1 MPTSDAFKVYKDDDT
16 KLKSYRHKLEL
27 ADQDFQGWEKEA
39 GKFWGRYEQAH
50 TESQYTEDGH
60 RVVPSVG
67 IGEIDAMY
75 AALTA
80 TEVDITVTNV
90 GAGTVDQARL
100 AEAGIKEVWRE
111 QKVQRRAEDMVKDA
125 LVSDIGFVKVAYEY
139 HEEDREVPKS
149 DEKLDE
155 EVSALFEAAEAEG
168 APPPAPE
175 QVAAL
180 IDPTEVVT
188 EVIRDRIVID
198 YVPWDELRW
207 DHAAKGWEDCRW
219 VAQVSKVPVDEV
231 KANPVYRAY
240 VFEHYGE
247 RKGKKLLDD
256 LVPDSSINTRR
267 SGRRNEDVREDD
279 RLTLVEF
286 YDFHAGTRCTFPK
299 HGDVVLLESPNPF
312 ALNDDLEDKNPFVAY
327 VVRKARGKVRGIGD
341 MRLMS
346 PTLDE
351 LEEYRSNLATY
362 VARTIPK
369 IMGREGI
376 LTEAGKNALKSL
388 DWGAFVELTDDASA
402 LSPLNPPPLPQEV
415 FGIPQRL
422 VEEIREVT
430 GSSELARGLFPDRR
444 QTATT
449 TLAVSEAGNV
459 RQSEKRNRLEQAYVD
474 IARRILMLMQMFYD
488 QERISRVV
496 ELEGDVEWSWNAED
510 ITMESQLEVHLSPK
524 EAQTRQTRRDFA
536 VSVLNLVAPMPNV
549 DLTAVAA
556 WALEEGGVPLAKVRE
571 FLKTAEEMQQDQMA
585 ALQLQQQQQS
595 VAEGE
600 SPDAAAVPGPQS
612 GAELAASTNPGEVP
626 EDVAAALALSY
637 NREVEPAET
646 PLV

>member
-27 ADQDFQGWEKEA
+27 ADKDFQGWEKEA
-39 GKFWGRYEQAH
+39 SKFWGRYEQAH

-139 HEEDREVPKS
+139 HEEDRVVPKS
-149 DEKLDE
+149 EDAISL
-155 EVSALFEAAEAEG
+155 EVDALFEAAEAEG
-168 APPPAPE
+168 QPLPTAE
-175 QVAAL
+175 QVTQL
-180 IDPTEVVT
+180 IDPEEVVT
-188 EVIRDRIVID
+188 EVIRDRIVVD

-207 DHAAKGWEDCRW
+207 DHAAKSWEDCRW

-231 KANPVYRAY
+231 KANPVYREY

-247 RKGKKLLDD
+247 RRGKKLLDD
-256 LVPDSSINTRR
+256 LVPDSSINTNR
-267 SGRRNEDVREDD
+267 SGRRNEDVQEDD

-341 MRLMS
+341 MRLMA

-402 LSPLNPPPLPQEV
+402 LQPLNPPPLPQEV
-415 FGIPQRL
+415 FGIPDRL
-422 VEEIREVT
+422 VQEIREVT

-474 IARRILMLMQMFYD
+474 IARRILMLMQAFYD

-496 ELEGDVEWSWNAED
+496 ELEGDVEWSWSAED

-612 GAELAASTNPGEVP
+612 GAELAAATNPGEVP

>member
-27 ADQDFQGWEKEA
+27 ADKDFQGWEKEA
-39 GKFWGRYEQAH
+39 SKFWGRYEQAH

-139 HEEDREVPKS
+139 HEEDRVVPKS
-149 DEKLDE
+149 EDAISL
-155 EVSALFEAAEAEG
+155 EVDALFEAAEAEG
-168 APPPAPE
+168 QPLPTAE
-175 QVAAL
+175 QVTQL
-180 IDPTEVVT
+180 IDPEEVVT
-188 EVIRDRIVID
+188 EVIRDRIVVD

-207 DHAAKGWEDCRW
+207 DHAAKSWEDCRW

-231 KANPVYRAY
+231 KANPVYREY

-247 RKGKKLLDD
+247 RRGKKLLDD
-256 LVPDSSINTRR
+256 LVPDSSINTNR
-267 SGRRNEDVREDD
+267 SGRRNEDVQEDD

-341 MRLMS
+341 MRLMA

-402 LSPLNPPPLPQEV
+402 LQPLNPPPLPQEV
-415 FGIPQRL
+415 FGIPDRL
-422 VEEIREVT
+422 VQEIREVT

-474 IARRILMLMQMFYD
+474 IARRILMLMQAFYD

-496 ELEGDVEWSWNAED
+496 ELEGDVEWSWSAED

-585 ALQLQQQQQS
+585 ALQLQQQQQA

-612 GAELAASTNPGEVP
+612 GAELAAATNPGEVP